1 MVLMTKIKL
10 TNQKARNA
18 VSKDIA
24 NLLKDWINVLLINN
38 NNIIITITLLK
49 CQVYLALRYTLIGDT
64 VSIEINTN

>member
-24 NLLKDWINVLLINN
+24 NLLKDGINVLLINN
-38 NNIIITITLLK
+38 NNITITLLK
-49 CQVYLALRYTLIGDT
+49 WQVYLALRYTLIGDT
-64 VSIEINTN
+64 VN